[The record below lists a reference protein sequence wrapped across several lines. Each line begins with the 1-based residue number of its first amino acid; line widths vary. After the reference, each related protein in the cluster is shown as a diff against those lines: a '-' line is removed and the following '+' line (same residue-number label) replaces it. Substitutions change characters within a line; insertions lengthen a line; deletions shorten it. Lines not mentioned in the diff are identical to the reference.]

1 MIKFFRKIRQRLLA
15 ENRFSRYL
23 AYAIG
28 EILLV
33 VIGILIALWI
43 NNSNQER
50 IKQERIEAT
59 LEAIQNNI
67 VQDTY
72 FSNWLTDR
80 YIRSHLL
87 YTKIFDDQISL
98 ENLSE
103 EEQREIWDASFQVS
117 VYYILTSGYA
127 QLMESLN
134 EVPPEYSRLLT
145 KLNLLYKIRGRTLE
159 SMSEEN
165 RKIKN
170 NYIDYLKRNQHWAAV
185 DDYRHEV
192 SDAQLEF
199 YRHNPVFKS
208 HVASLHWSVMDIMW
222 AHSLYR
228 QTGMLTYIEINEI
241 LGKDESELPKEIR
254 LTSVATNEDAARL
267 SGIYELSSGPDNTS
281 VGRQLEVTSEGKDLY
296 ITYAGQEQPRRLLF
310 YHHEKPW
317 FSMVRSSMLLR
328 FETQGENTL
337 SIINGKRALTHWV
350 KK

>member
-15 ENRFSRYL
+15 ENRFGKYL

-28 EILLV
+28 EISLV
-33 VIGILIALWI
+33 IIGILIALWI
-43 NNSNQER
+43 NNSNQVR

-72 FSNWLTDR
+72 FSNWLTNR

-87 YTKIFDDQISL
+87 YTKIFDDQINFEHL
-98 ENLSE
+98 GE
-103 EEQREIWDASFQVS
+103 EEQDEIWDASFQVT
-117 VYYILTSGYA
+117 VYYIQASGYA

-145 KLNLLYKIRGRTLE
+145 DLNLLYKIRARTLE

-165 RKIKN
+165 RRIKN
-170 NYIDYLKRNQHWAAV
+170 SYIDYLKNNQHWQAV
-185 DDYRHEV
+185 DDYRHEP
-192 SDAQLEF
+192 SDAQVEF

-228 QTGMLTYIEINEI
+228 QKGMETYIQINDI

-254 LTSVATNEDAARL
+254 LTSATTNEDAARL
-267 SGIYELSSGPDNTS
+267 TGTYELSSGPDNTS
-281 VGRQLEVTSEGKDLY
+281 VGRQIEVTSEGKDLY
-296 ITYAGQEQPRRLLF
+296 ITYAGLEQPRRLLF